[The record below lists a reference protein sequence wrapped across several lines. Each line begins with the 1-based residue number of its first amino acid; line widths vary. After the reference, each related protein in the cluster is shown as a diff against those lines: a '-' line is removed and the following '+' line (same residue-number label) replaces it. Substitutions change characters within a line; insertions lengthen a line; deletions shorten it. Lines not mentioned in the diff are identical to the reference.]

1 MERKV
6 LILTDGKAGHENQS
20 KAFARA
26 LGCEYDLVEVHFKSK
41 FAKALSYLFDRFG
54 LLSLS
59 LLQSN
64 NRTIEQ
70 SNNSYSAVI
79 GTGSGTFYAAKA
91 LARRLGV
98 KCGVV
103 LYPRGYRIS
112 TFDCVL
118 APAFDNPAKAPN
130 VIEIPANLVA
140 NDEAFYA
147 KGVAAFWER
156 RGGGQQAD
164 DNKAAEHARR
174 GEGQQADDSKAAEHA
189 RVGDGNKRAAVAV
202 IVGGP
207 NKCST
212 MTPEWMKGELTR
224 IFTENGHPAFQS
236 NNRTIEQSNN
246 SSVEFWVTTS
256 RRTPPEVEA
265 VVDSYPWDY
274 RLLYSKDHFNP
285 IPAFV
290 KLAKRLYV
298 TAESTGM
305 LSESCTFGT
314 ADVVALDNLK
324 PGPHKFRRFGENLRA
339 AGYVDGTRKVDLS
352 AQFAAARK
360 LLGFSTSGR

>member
-1 MERKV
+1 MSKV

-26 LGCEYDLVEVHFKSK
+26 LGCEFDLAEIRFKSK
-41 FAKALSYLFDRFG
+41 LHKALSYLLDRAG
-54 LLSLS
+54 VRSLRLLSTAVDS
-59 LLQSN
+59 NRLQPKPM
-64 NRTIEQ
+64 
-70 SNNSYSAVI
+70 AVI

-91 LARRLGV
+91 MAKKLGV

-103 LYPRGYRIS
+103 LYPRGYDIAS
-112 TFDCVL
+112 FDCVL
-118 APAFDNPAKAPN
+118 APAFDRPKAEAN

-140 NDEAFYA
+140 NDEAFYE
-147 KGVAAFWER
+147 KGVAAFCEKRGKDFR
-156 RGGGQQAD
+156 R
-164 DNKAAEHARR
+164 ET
-174 GEGQQADDSKAAEHA
+174 
-189 RVGDGNKRAAVAV
+189 GDAVAV

-212 MTPEWMKGELTR
+212 MTPEWMKTQLDR
-224 IFTENGHPAFQS
+224 IF
-236 NNRTIEQSNN
+236 
-246 SSVEFWVTTS
+246 SSSLIPSPSSPKPLFWVTTS

-274 RLLYSKDHFNP
+274 KLLYSKEHFNP

-305 LSESCTFGT
+305 LSEACTFGT
-314 ADVVALDNLK
+314 AEVVALDNLK
-324 PGPHKFRRFGENLRA
+324 PGPHKFRRFVENLRKD
-339 AGYVDGTRKVDLS
+339 GYVDGTRKVDLS

-360 LLGFSTSGR
+360 LMGLA